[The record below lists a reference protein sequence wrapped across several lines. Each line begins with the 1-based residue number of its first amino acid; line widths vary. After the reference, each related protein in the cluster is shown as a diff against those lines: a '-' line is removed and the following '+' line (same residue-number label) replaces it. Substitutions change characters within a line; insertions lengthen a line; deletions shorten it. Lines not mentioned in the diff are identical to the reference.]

1 MRKLSLALA
10 LLIAPALHAQ
20 ATEGPGAPPAAA
32 PVGPMAAGPMGGP
45 GGDVA
50 SFLLSHTGE
59 LKLSDQQVTR
69 LAAIARRSADRRQ
82 AAMRSMDSLMARRP
96 QRRDSAGRGPFAPSP
111 ELRANAQ
118 RLRDQRHADLRDA
131 LGVLTPDQQATAW
144 ELSAMRGGARMAR
157 GPMPGAFGRGRGF
170 GRPGPQFRGGPGPR
184 DGRGGGVREAPEPPA
199 PGA

>member
-1 MRKLSLALA
+1 MV
-10 LLIAPALHAQ
+10 
-20 ATEGPGAPPAAA
+20 GA
-32 PVGPMAAGPMGGP
+32 PVGGPG

-82 AAMRSMDSLMARRP
+82 AMMRSMDSAMARGP
-96 QRRDSAGRGPFAPSP
+96 QRRDSAGRGRFAPSP
-111 ELRANAQ
+111 ELRATAQ
-118 RLRDQRHADLRDA
+118 RLRDQRHADLREA

-144 ELSAMRGGARMAR
+144 ELSAMRGGSSMAR
-157 GPMPGAFGRGRGF
+157 GPMPGGFGRGF
-170 GRPGPQFRGGPGPR
+170 GPGRPGFRPRGGPGSGA
-184 DGRGGGVREAPEPPA
+184 GRGDMREAPDSTG

>member
-1 MRKLSLALA
+1 MRRLSLALA

-20 ATEGPGAPPAAA
+20 GTPGPAGPPASGRVA
-32 PVGPMAAGPMGGP
+32 PMGP

-50 SFLLSHTGE
+50 SFLLSHTGD

-82 AAMRSMDSLMARRP
+82 STMRTMDSLMSRGP
-96 QRRDSAGRGPFAPSP
+96 QRRDSAGRGRFAPSS
-111 ELRANAQ
+111 ELRATAD
-118 RLRDQRHADLRDA
+118 RLRDQRHADLREA

-144 ELSAMRGGARMAR
+144 ELSAMRGGAWMAR
-157 GPMPGAFGRGRGF
+157 GPMSGGF
-170 GRPGPQFRGGPGPR
+170 GGRMGPGGPGSRVRGGRTPR
-184 DGRGGGVREAPEPPA
+184 DGTGSGREAPNGPG

>member
-1 MRKLSLALA
+1 MRILSLALA

-20 ATEGPGAPPAAA
+20 ATEGPGAPPAGA

-82 AAMRSMDSLMARRP
+82 AVMRSMDSLMARAP
-96 QRRDSAGRGPFAPSP
+96 QRRDSAGRGRFAPSP
-111 ELRANAQ
+111 ELRATAQ
-118 RLRDQRHADLRDA
+118 RLRDQRHTDLRDA

-157 GPMPGAFGRGRGF
+157 GPMPGGF
-170 GRPGPQFRGGPGPR
+170 GWRGGPGGPAPRFRGGPPSRG
-184 DGRGGGVREAPEPPA
+184 GRGGGVREAPD
-199 PGA
+199 